1 VQGCAA
7 LAIVI
12 ILSSH
17 FSLAYIKV
25 DFWLPA
31 LFPFP
36 QGPLPSNIR
45 SSNSEQKSRRFGPAI
60 LTLLLDI
67 FALSRRDLFLIQF
80 SSSNSFKSF
89 NVLALE
95 LSTLV

>member
-1 VQGCAA
+1 MG
-7 LAIVI
+7 
-12 ILSSH
+12 
-17 FSLAYIKV
+17 K
-25 DFWLPA
+25 
-31 LFPFP
+31 
-36 QGPLPSNIR
+36 LPSQN
-45 SSNSEQKSRRFGPAI
+45 
-60 LTLLLDI
+60 I

>member
-1 VQGCAA
+1 MRAVRIPFRLALQGCAA

-36 QGPLPSNIR
+36 QGPLPSNIH
-45 SSNSEQKSRRFGPAI
+45 
-60 LTLLLDI
+60 I